1 MHKKPVPTGERTN
14 GAQRRQL
21 IIPRQL
27 LGVVGTQLASNW
39 QGDGMVVL
47 CELLDWG
54 MLSQIW
60 RVRLL
65 ELQIQCLKPQGSSV
79 HELLGD
85 EEFGC
90 APDIMVQS
98 ITDSE

>member
-1 MHKKPVPTGERTN
+1 MWDSIGFE
-14 GAQRRQL
+14 
-21 IIPRQL
+21 
-27 LGVVGTQLASNW
+27 LAGRW
-39 QGDGMVVL
+39 DGHSFSVL

-85 EEFGC
+85 EGFGC
-90 APDIMVQS
+90 TPDIIVQS